1 VLSQFCRTCKG
12 NNAAFSGDEWR
23 YFRAIEPEY
32 IRVLYLFYL
41 TFVPTRGILDPSCVL
56 LQEVCM
62 PDEKLT
68 FLRQSHALHPHP
80 ERVRDPLFTSGSPF
94 FDARDLVQ
102 VKYELLR
109 RVRVDGYAVSDAT
122 ALFALS
128 RPTFYAA
135 QSAWEQAG
143 LSGLLPVK
151 TGPRGAHKLTDE
163 IMKDLLPLSHTMSSS
178 EMASWLEAHHSL
190 IVHPR
195 SIERALKRAAKKR
208 GISS

>member
-1 VLSQFCRTCKG
+1 LTFALIIG
-12 NNAAFSGDEWR
+12 ILEPFS
-23 YFRAIEPEY
+23 
-32 IRVLYLFYL
+32 VLY
-41 TFVPTRGILDPSCVL
+41 
-56 LQEVCM
+56 EVFSM
-62 PDEKLT
+62 SDEKLT
-68 FLRQSHALHPHP
+68 FLRQSQSLHPHP

-109 RVRVDGYAVSDAT
+109 RVRVDGYSVSEAT

-143 LSGLLPVK
+143 LSGLLPGR

-163 IMKDLLPLSHTMSSS
+163 IMSDLVPLSKTMSST
-178 EMASWLEAHHSL
+178 ELASWLEAHRRL

-195 SIERALKRAAKKR
+195 SIERALQRVGKKR
-208 GISS
+208 GTSS

>member
-1 VLSQFCRTCKG
+1 
-12 NNAAFSGDEWR
+12 
-23 YFRAIEPEY
+23 
-32 IRVLYLFYL
+32 
-41 TFVPTRGILDPSCVL
+41 
-56 LQEVCM
+56 M

-109 RVRVDGYAVSDAT
+109 RVRVDGYSVSDAT

-128 RPTFYAA
+128 RPTFYTA

-143 LSGLLPVK
+143 LAGLLPMK

-163 IMKDLLPLSHTMSSS
+163 IMKDLLPLSKTMSST
-178 EMASWLEAHHSL
+178 ELASWLEAHHSV

-208 GISS
+208 GISA